1 MQQLLTVILSY
12 FIPFFLSRPLQTR
25 QFLFLIKTIFFL
37 DRTRPHKEIFHFSVS
52 TSNKRECV
60 EKNHGGITLAEDCGR
75 ARENS
80 RFSPPSHARNRFDR
94 SFGKYPPS
102 DHPRPRILFKKKKK
116 ERFETNPS
124 NYVAKVSFE
133 SFSTLNERDKFLLR
147 APRSWRIPSPE
158 SLQRR

>member
-12 FIPFFLSRPLQTR
+12 FIPFFFYPVLFKRDNFYFSLR
-25 QFLFLIKTIFFL
+25 QSSFLIELTKKFSIFQF
-37 DRTRPHKEIFHFSVS
+37 RRAINANVS
-52 TSNKRECV
+52 K
-60 EKNHGGITLAEDCGR
+60 KNHGGITLAEDCGR

-80 RFSPPSHARNRFDR
+80 RFSPPSHARNPFDR
-94 SFGKYPPS
+94 SFEKYPPS